1 MTTEGVLEITSPVPA
16 VRVLHLNRPTVRN
29 ALSIELR
36 DRVSDAIDAA
46 TAAREV
52 AAIVIT
58 GRGTI
63 FSAGFDL
70 GEFTAAAHDPDL
82 TTRLWAS
89 SDRFHHT
96 LLRCT
101 VPTIAALNG
110 PAIAGGFDL
119 ATMCDLRIAQ
129 AGVWFQR
136 PEITFGVPLFGPLRE
151 LVGGA
156 VARELCLTERRV
168 EIDEAAR
175 IGLVTEVAVDGGALT
190 RALAIAEGIAARPP
204 GLVARDQSQDR
215 AHDRARRTLHLGPVT
230 AVVDRRRRTTRQAL
244 VRAATGLFRRRGHS
258 ATSVADVCTRSG
270 VTKGVFSHHFP
281 GGRAELATEVIH
293 QNGKAVAEQLRA
305 AADRECNP
313 GRPRHRDLL
322 GLRRPHGR
330 EGFRFRVSDRRGRDR
345 RHHR

>member
-1 MTTEGVLEITSPVPA
+1 MTTDDVLEIESLGPA

-36 DRVSDAIDAA
+36 DRISDAVDAA
-46 TAAREV
+46 TATPEV

-70 GEFTAAAHDPDL
+70 SEFTAAANDPDL

-101 VPTIAALNG
+101 VPIVAALNG

-129 AGVWFQR
+129 PGAWFQR
-136 PEITFGVPLFGPLRE
+136 PELAFGVPLFGPLRE

-175 IGLVTEVAVDGGALT
+175 IGLVTEVTADGGALT
-190 RALAIAEGIAARPP
+190 RALAIAEAIAARPV
-204 GLVARDQSQDR
+204 GLVRETKAKIVRMTALGAPS
-215 AHDRARRTLHLGPVT
+215 TL
-230 AVVDRRRRTTRQAL
+230 AL
-244 VRAATGLFRRRGHS
+244 
-258 ATSVADVCTRSG
+258 
-270 VTKGVFSHHFP
+270 
-281 GGRAELATEVIH
+281 
-293 QNGKAVAEQLRA
+293 
-305 AADRECNP
+305 
-313 GRPRHRDLL
+313 
-322 GLRRPHGR
+322 
-330 EGFRFRVSDRRGRDR
+330 
-345 RHHR
+345 